1 MHGPRSTFE
10 EAFRAEYAGVV
21 RVIAPIVGSV
31 EDAEAIAQD
40 AFVKA
45 YTRWTRIGRYDR
57 PGAWIRRVAIRDAV
71 RFADRERR
79 PIPAAATERGSSD
92 SVASLLDLAA
102 ALRQL
107 PAQQRACVVL
117 HYLADWPVADVA
129 EALGCKEAT
138 VRVHLHRARDALAA
152 TLGTDA
158 EETTDGR

>member
-1 MHGPRSTFE
+1 MDGPRSTFE

-57 PGAWIRRVAIRDAV
+57 PAAWIRRVAIRDAV
-71 RFADRERR
+71 RFAERGRR
-79 PIPAAATERGSSD
+79 PIPAAPAERGSSD
-92 SVASLLDLAA
+92 SVASRLDLAA

-107 PAQQRACVVL
+107 PAQQSACVVL

-129 EALGCKEAT
+129 DALGCKEAT
-138 VRVHLHRARDALAA
+138 VRVHLHRARTALAA
-152 TLGTDA
+152 ALEPDP
-158 EETTDGR
+158 EEMTDGR